1 MAAAVIRIAGMAVIA
16 VSAVQILRQCRP
28 ELAVY
33 VSIAAALAILALCLD
48 TIQGLRQAV
57 EEFLLKYSY
66 SIGGESI
73 KAVLKITGIAY
84 IAQFAA
90 DACRDCGESAVAS
103 KVELAGRLM
112 MVAAAFPLIS
122 STMTAIMELMSI

>member
-57 EEFLLKYSY
+57 EEFLLKYS
-66 SIGGESI
+66 IGGESI

-122 STMTAIMELMSI
+122 STMAAIMELMSI